1 MSTAILNGIS
11 TITAI
16 KPNNNEILT
25 NFINTETE
33 YAKLIKI
40 NTETVQFIAF
50 DDKGNSFMGTKNE
63 LYYLQY
69 KNTKKQK
76 INGINE
82 LVKTITFHK
91 NITYIGTEK
100 GAYILKNGE
109 TTATKIENINTQY
122 VNGITVNNQIYFSI
136 FDGIYF
142 LTDGETTAIKINN
155 FNFFTNH
162 ELKIDNNKIY
172 VCSYI
177 GNYNIKIGET
187 TATKINGI
195 DENVWTI
202 EIINNDIYFETDFGA
217 YVLKNGETNPEQ
229 INEVRGKISL
239 ITTANNTLYL
249 VGENDMIYYLK
260 NNEVNIIEL
269 DSITEKGIR
278 KIYFNKINNNIY
290 IQQYFDDIYLLI
302 NKMMKDEIFEKW
314 YKFLAPD
321 VLKVKL
327 SFY

>member
-1 MSTAILNGIS
+1 MKKILSILTISTAILNGIS

-50 DDKGNSFMGTKNE
+50 DDKGNSFIGTKNE

-76 INGINE
+76 INVINE

-100 GAYILKNGE
+100 GAYILKNR
-109 TTATKIENINTQY
+109 
-122 VNGITVNNQIYFSI
+122 
-136 FDGIYF
+136 
-142 LTDGETTAIKINN
+142 ETTAIKINN
-155 FNFFTNH
+155 FIFFTNH

-172 VCSYI
+172 VYSYI

-187 TATKINGI
+187 TATKINVLDYVSIHLLEIDKNHNVYFATNQGLYVLKNGETTTTKINGI

-202 EIINNDIYFETDFGA
+202 
-217 YVLKNGETNPEQ
+217 
-229 INEVRGKISL
+229 
-239 ITTANNTLYL
+239 
-249 VGENDMIYYLK
+249 
-260 NNEVNIIEL
+260 
-269 DSITEKGIR
+269 
-278 KIYFNKINNNIY
+278 
-290 IQQYFDDIYLLI
+290 
-302 NKMMKDEIFEKW
+302 
-314 YKFLAPD
+314 
-321 VLKVKL
+321 
-327 SFY
+327 